1 MVNRVIG
8 VVMMVVAMVVLD
20 GSGVWSDLF
29 GCDDVKVGG
38 LKVFVFSIMCILD
51 K

>member
-1 MVNRVIG
+1 
-8 VVMMVVAMVVLD
+8 MVVLD

-29 GCDDVKVGG
+29 GCDDGKVGEF
-38 LKVFVFSIMCILD
+38 KVFVFSIMCILG